1 MSTGILPIVKQ
12 TALEA
17 VENSQ
22 PCDLRYGEV
31 MSVNPLK
38 VKITPLFTLPASLL
52 IVPHSLTTYEVNFN
66 GMIYTVDNSLKIG
79 DRVALLR
86 QQGGQA
92 YFILDRVSRYTPSI
106 TVE

>member
-1 MSTGILPIVKQ
+1 MSTGILKVVKQ
-12 TALEA
+12 AALDA

-31 MSVNPLK
+31 VSVSPLK
-38 VKITPLFTLPASLL
+38 VRITPLFTLPDSLL
-52 IVPHSLTTYEVNFN
+52 IVPHGLTKYEVNFE